1 MEMEALLD
9 YQKSELID
17 GVVYNMSPASI
28 KHIRIQRRLSIIIGN
43 FLRGKRCEVFS
54 EAEVRLD
61 ENNKFIPDLCIICTP
76 SQVKTSYIEGAPDF
90 VVEILS
96 PSTRKK
102 DLTAKKS
109 AYEKFGV
116 KEYWIIDPKGESID
130 AYLLK
135 DGKFELDSTCH
146 NIPEEELAEMHEED
160 REKIQLA
167 LKISL
172 YDELTITAKEV
183 FED

>member
-1 MEMEALLD
+1 MEALLD

-96 PSTRKK
+96 RSTRKK
-102 DLTAKKS
+102 DLFIKLDKYRNA
-109 AYEKFGV
+109 GV
-116 KEYWIIDPKGESID
+116 REFWVVDPDKRVVLVWHFEQDDYGIYGFRDMVPVRIYGGELKIDFSIIDD
-130 AYLLK
+130 Y
-135 DGKFELDSTCH
+135 
-146 NIPEEELAEMHEED
+146 
-160 REKIQLA
+160 
-167 LKISL
+167 
-172 YDELTITAKEV
+172 ITGWM
-183 FED
+183 